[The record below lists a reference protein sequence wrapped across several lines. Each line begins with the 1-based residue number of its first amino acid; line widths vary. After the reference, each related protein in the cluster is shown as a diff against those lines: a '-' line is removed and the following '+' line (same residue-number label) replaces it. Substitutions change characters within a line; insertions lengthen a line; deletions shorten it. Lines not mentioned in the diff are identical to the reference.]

1 MIGYLDQVVRPLV
14 LILTKMSGY
23 DKTFK
28 VINEDKDKNNKL
40 ISFQIDDDKLLE
52 EYKTIWTKIKN
63 FKKYGTECFSSL

>member
-1 MIGYLDQVVRPLV
+1 
-14 LILTKMSGY
+14 MSGY

-63 FKKYGTECFSSL
+63 LKKYGTECFNSL